1 MALMTLLALVLAAP
15 AAQKSSETSP
25 NSSETSPNSSETSPK
40 SSETSKRP
48 RALPADAIVT
58 LTHGDDPWA
67 GDPRVGTYTSAT
79 RGFSTN
85 SFWLEGPNGLI
96 LIDAQFLP
104 SAALEAVDFA
114 ERATGKKVALAI
126 VLHANPDKFNGTLA
140 LKSRGIRVVTSA
152 QVRALIPAVFE
163 KRTRAFKSR
172 FEDEWPK
179 DVPLPDS
186 FGDKTTTLEA
196 AGLTVTAHVLGHGCS
211 DAHVVVQWDAP
222 PRSGTGDPA
231 THLFVGDLV
240 ANGSHSWLEL
250 GHTAE
255 WHQRLDDLAALE
267 PDFIHPGRGPSG
279 DVRLLAQEHKY
290 LNEFSAV
297 VASEHPKGAL
307 EDATRAR
314 LIEKLDAQFPQH
326 RFGAFLE
333 VGVGAEWARQAAR

>member
-1 MALMTLLALVLAAP
+1 MTLLALVLAAP
-15 AAQKSSETSP
+15 AAQKSSDTSP
-25 NSSETSPNSSETSPK
+25 KTSETSAPQK
-40 SSETSKRP
+40 SSDTSAKPR
-48 RALPADAIVT
+48 RALPADAIIT
-58 LTHGDDPWA
+58 LTHADDPWA

-85 SFWLEGPNGLI
+85 SFWLEGPTGLV

-114 ERATGKKVALAI
+114 ERATGKKVVLAI

-196 AGLTVTAHVLGHGCS
+196 AGLKLTAHVLGHGCS
-211 DAHVVVQWDAP
+211 DAHVVIQWDAP
-222 PRSGTGDPA
+222 PRVGDGDPA

-250 GHTAE
+250 GHTDE

-267 PDFIHPGRGPSG
+267 PDYIHPGRGPSG
-279 DVRLLAQEHKY
+279 DARLLAQEHKY

-297 VASEHPKGAL
+297 VATEHPKGAL
-307 EDATRAR
+307 DDATRGR
-314 LIEKLDAQFPQH
+314 LLEKLDAQFPQH